1 MLFRSIPPDAITT
14 TDTFIGQPGGT
25 TFNAPD
31 IAVPVLPSYV
41 CKTITNKDG
50 IEVHVDSDGNEH
62 PIERCTFLPAALDAI
77 PGAGAAVQAMGQAYA
92 TLANIGNDMSPITRK
107 KAKKILVGT
116 LVVGQIAALRRRF
129 GA

>member
-1 MLFRSIPPDAITT
+1 MCS
-14 TDTFIGQPGGT
+14 
-25 TFNAPD
+25 
-31 IAVPVLPSYV
+31 
-41 CKTITNKDG
+41 
-50 IEVHVDSDGNEH
+50 SD
-62 PIERCTFLPAALDAI
+62 LDAI

-92 TLANIGNDMSPITRK
+92 ALANIGNDMSPITRK